1 MPTMKFQDYYQTLGV
16 SRTATQEELQRA
28 YRKLA
33 RQYHPDVNKTPG
45 SEDKFKQVGEA
56 YEVLKD
62 PDKRKKFDT
71 LGEHW
76 KEGQDFSPPPG
87 WNPGSHGSHGNG
99 HGGRQRSQSRQ
110 HSRRSHA
117 GTSSD
122 SPGSSDFSDFFE
134 TFFGGQGGGGMT
146 QEDLANLLRGQGAG
160 GRPGMRPG
168 PSQGAD
174 LDATVTLSLEEACH
188 GTAKQLQLQSAG
200 DSSLKRNLSVKIPAG
215 VTEGSTIRLASQGSP
230 GQSGG
235 PPGDLLLHIK
245 LAPHDRFTVENQ
257 HDLLTKLPVTPWE
270 AALGSK
276 LTAKTLD
283 QDVTL
288 TLPPGVA
295 SGARLRLR
303 GKGMTH
309 RPIGKDPTPQ
319 RGDLLVEIRIVV
331 PKELTDKERELFE
344 QLRDNSQ
351 FNPRSP

>member
-1 MPTMKFQDYYQTLGV
+1 MKFQDYYQTLGV
-16 SRTATQEELQRA
+16 PRTATQEELQRA

-45 SEDKFKQVGEA
+45 SEDKFKQLGEA

-62 PDKRKKFDT
+62 PDKRKKYDT

-87 WNPGSHGSHGNG
+87 WTPGSGGSGSSG
-99 HGGRQRSQSRQ
+99 SRSQRSQSRQ

-117 GTSSD
+117 GMSD
-122 SPGSSDFSDFFE
+122 SAGSPGSSDFSDFFE
-134 TFFGGQGGGGMT
+134 TFFGGQGGAGMS
-146 QEDLANLLRGQGAG
+146 QEDLANLLRGQGGAG

-174 LDATVTLSLEEACH
+174 LDATVTLTLEEACH

-215 VTEGSTIRLASQGSP
+215 VTEGSTIRLASQGSA
-230 GQSGG
+230 GQAGG

-245 LAPHDRFTVENQ
+245 LAPHDRFTLENQ

-276 LTAKTLD
+276 LTVKTLD

-303 GKGMTH
+303 GKGMTQ
-309 RPIGKDPTPQ
+309 RPTGKDPAAQ
-319 RGDLLVEIRIVV
+319 RGDLFVEVRIVV
-331 PKELTDKERELFE
+331 PKELTAKERELFE
-344 QLRDNSQ
+344 QLRDVSQ